1 MQEQEKAL
9 KYERQYSKLYFS
21 DVDGD
26 VDYKNTN
33 GELKFETPVK
43 WVSCQQ
49 QFFNTTLIAKESFD
63 RKGKIEVFADDTSAF
78 VKSCNTEL
86 YLTYDG
92 KKDFTVPM
100 QWYIAPN
107 DYQSLNSMDLGMETI
122 IPTGSGFIGWI
133 NTHAIIPLFNWLSG
147 MISNYGLIILLM
159 TLIIKLA
166 LTPLTYKS
174 YLSMA
179 KMRVLNPELTEI
191 REKYKDDQAR
201 LGQEQ
206 LKLYRKAGVN
216 PMGGCIPTLL
226 SMPILIAMFRLF
238 PGTIDLRQQSFLWA
252 DDLSTYDDIISW
264 GSSIPLIGNHISIFC
279 ILMTLSSVLYIRMN
293 MQNTAQLQGPM
304 KTVQYL
310 TPVFFFFFLNSSPAA
325 LTYYYFV
332 SNIVTFGQ
340 QWTIRRFFI
349 NDDDIHKKIQEN
361 KAKPEKQKSGFA
373 KRLED
378 AMKQQQK
385 MREVQ
390 QNQPKKKK

>member
-1 MQEQEKAL
+1 
-9 KYERQYSKLYFS
+9 
-21 DVDGD
+21 
-26 VDYKNTN
+26 
-33 GELKFETPVK
+33 
-43 WVSCQQ
+43 
-49 QFFNTTLIAKESFD
+49 
-63 RKGKIEVFADDTSAF
+63 
-78 VKSCNTEL
+78 
-86 YLTYDG
+86 
-92 KKDFTVPM
+92 
-100 QWYIAPN
+100 
-107 DYQSLNSMDLGMETI
+107 
-122 IPTGSGFIGWI
+122 
-133 NTHAIIPLFNWLSG
+133 
-147 MISNYGLIILLM
+147 
-159 TLIIKLA
+159 
-166 LTPLTYKS
+166 
-174 YLSMA
+174 MA